1 MIFLH
6 DPAAAVQPLNLRFRR
21 FASGST
27 HRLLPKPS
35 TNYPRLGMN
44 LMKFKHRNCSLPK
57 LSIVRSATKSLRS
70 PQDPQLQ
77 FFTILSSHGQ
87 CTDVSSR
94 PQTARHSHRA
104 LLLNHAIFRPRFHC
118 PCEWICCSK
127 LAQNRILKIRIL
139 RLSINFVP
147 HSTWEL
153 DKFIGV
159 GIHLVKAF
167 SKVVALLAGI
177 IDVVNQGLV
186 VLSSSSLLRTSV
198 KIYF

>member
-1 MIFLH
+1 M
-6 DPAAAVQPLNLRFRR
+6 
-21 FASGST
+21 
-27 HRLLPKPS
+27 
-35 TNYPRLGMN
+35 
-44 LMKFKHRNCSLPK
+44 
-57 LSIVRSATKSLRS
+57 
-70 PQDPQLQ
+70 Q
-77 FFTILSSHGQ
+77 FFGRGFIALANGYVVPNSH
-87 CTDVSSR
+87 
-94 PQTARHSHRA
+94 
-104 LLLNHAIFRPRFHC
+104 LF
-118 PCEWICCSK
+118 
-127 LAQNRILKIRIL
+127 AQNRILKIRIL

-159 GIHLVKAF
+159 SIHLVKAF